1 MKSEIKQT
9 LSSISEQTSKTDTA
23 TKLCFLY
30 ILYKL
35 LKLICRLPHN
45 NDNFEANGH
54 MACTLNLYKHTFK
67 NDNIDTCIRKIFNH
81 IFFFFQLK
89 KNTLVCYYQM
99 STSTCNIC
107 STQYNSV
114 HRYLYVSLFHEFESL
129 VFFLI
134 FINDKFIFWWKV
146 WKTIMHRNLTILLFF
161 SFIHHIPNKVK
172 TSL

>member
-9 LSSISEQTSKTDTA
+9 LSSISEHTSNSDTV

-35 LKLICRLPHN
+35 LKLICRLTHN

-67 NDNIDTCIRKIFNH
+67 NDNIDTCISKIFNH
-81 IFFFFQLK
+81 IFLFFNFK
-89 KNTLVCYYQM
+89 KIHLSVITKWVLLHVNII
-99 STSTCNIC
+99 IC

-114 HRYLYVSLFHEFESL
+114 HTYLYVSLFHEFESL
-129 VFFLI
+129 WYIWI
-134 FINDKFIFWWKV
+134 FINDKLIFLWKV
-146 WKTIMHRNLTILLFF
+146 WQNIMHRN
-161 SFIHHIPNKVK
+161 
-172 TSL
+172 